1 MTISPRDIALC
12 LEDHP
17 AGAPGPQ
24 PMAEPIVQ
32 TSLFA
37 FPNYDSIL
45 EAFRAENKN
54 YVYSRG
60 QNPTVEV
67 LEKKLA
73 ALERGESCKAF
84 ASGIAAIS
92 AVFMG
97 LLESGDHILFVNQ
110 TYGPTIQLARQ
121 LRRFGIEFDLLLDLD
136 PGSIRAALKPNT
148 KLVWLENPGTM
159 LMRTFDI
166 GAAADIAR
174 EHGALTCI
182 DNSWASPLFQ
192 KPIEH
197 GVDELCKQHELL
209 YIVDNTMT
217 SPWLFKPRDVG
228 ASLVINALTKYIG
241 GHSDVVA
248 GAVITN
254 AERMQEIFYR
264 AFMLHG
270 GILAPFDA
278 WLLLRGLRTMPVRM
292 QQHESDALKVAEF
305 LRSRTDV
312 SAVHHPAFAEPSPS
326 LTGYSGLLSF
336 ELASGGF
343 DEVRR
348 FIDGLKRFR
357 IGVSWGGVES
367 IVISPNRGNNAHYL
381 EVQRIPGSLI
391 RISVGLEGADA
402 LVDDLGA
409 SLDRLR
415 S

>member
-1 MTISPRDIALC
+1 MAISPRDIALC

-17 AGAPGPQ
+17 VGAPGPQ

-37 FPNYDSIL
+37 FPNYDAIL
-45 EAFRAENKN
+45 EAFRAENRN

-73 ALERGESCKAF
+73 ALEQGEACKCF
-84 ASGIAAIS
+84 ASGIAAVS
-92 AVFMG
+92 AVIMG
-97 LLESGDHILFVNQ
+97 LLEAGDHILFVNQ

-121 LRRFGIEFDLLLDLD
+121 LRRFGIEHDLLLDLEPD
-136 PGSIRAALKPNT
+136 DVRNALKPNT

-159 LMRTFDI
+159 LMRTMDLE
-166 GAAADIAR
+166 AVATVAR
-174 EHGALTCI
+174 EHGALSCI

-192 KPIEH
+192 KPISH
-197 GVDELCKQHELL
+197 GVD
-209 YIVDNTMT
+209 
-217 SPWLFKPRDVG
+217 
-228 ASLVINALTKYIG
+228 LVVHSATKYIG

-248 GAVITN
+248 GAVITT
-254 AERMQEIFYR
+254 EPRMKEIFYR
-264 AFMLHG
+264 AYMLHG

-292 QQHESDALKVAEF
+292 QQHEADALKVAEF
-305 LRSRTDV
+305 LRSRPEV
-312 SAVHHPAFAEPSPS
+312 AAVHHPAFAKKSAT

-348 FIDGLKRFR
+348 FIDGLRRFR

-367 IVISPNRGNNAHYL
+367 IVISPNRGNNSHYL
-381 EVQRIPGSLI
+381 EVQRIPEGLV
-391 RISVGLEGADA
+391 RLSVGLEGADA
-402 LVDDLGA
+402 LIDDIA
-409 SLDRLR
+409 SSLDGLR
-415 S
+415 A

>member
-1 MTISPRDIALC
+1 MTISPRDVALC

-37 FPNYDSIL
+37 FPNYDAIL
-45 EAFRAENKN
+45 EAFKAENRN
-54 YVYSRG
+54 YVYTRG

-73 ALERGESCKAF
+73 SLERGEACKAF
-84 ASGIAAIS
+84 ASGIAAVS

-121 LRRFGIEFDLLLDLD
+121 LRRFGVEFNLLLDLD
-136 PGSIRAALKPNT
+136 PDSIRAALKPNT

-159 LMRTFDI
+159 MMRTFDI
-166 GAAADIAR
+166 AAAADIAR
-174 EHGALTCI
+174 EHGALSCI
-182 DNSWASPLFQ
+182 DNSWASPLYQ

-197 GVDELCKQHELL
+197 GVD
-209 YIVDNTMT
+209 IVVH
-217 SPWLFKPRDVG
+217 S
-228 ASLVINALTKYIG
+228 ATKYIG
-241 GHSDVVA
+241 GHSDVIA

-292 QQHESDALKVAEF
+292 QQHETDALKVAEF
-305 LRSRTDV
+305 LSSRPDV
-312 SAVHHPAFAEPSPS
+312 SAVHHPAFAEPCPS

-381 EVQRIPGSLI
+381 EVQRIPGNLV

-402 LVDDLGA
+402 LIDDIGA
-409 SLDRLR
+409 SLDQLR

>member
-17 AGAPGPQ
+17 PGAPGPQ

-97 LLESGDHILFVNQ
+97 LLESGDHILFINQ

-136 PGSIRAALKPNT
+136 PDSIRAALKPNT

-197 GVDELCKQHELL
+197 GVD
-209 YIVDNTMT
+209 IVVH
-217 SPWLFKPRDVG
+217 S
-228 ASLVINALTKYIG
+228 ATKYIG

-312 SAVHHPAFAEPSPS
+312 SAVHHPAFAERSPS

-381 EVQRIPGSLI
+381 EVQRIPGNLI

-402 LVDDLGA
+402 LIDDLGA
-409 SLDRLR
+409 SLDSLR